1 MSKIANYVQA
11 DNGLGLAIC
20 EEIDEEWLSDYE
32 YKQRFG
38 VSRDGTV
45 NFLFTDQGPDRIWGA
60 MTREQQI
67 AVLEWCELSELIEE
81 LVKPETAQEA
91 SVRQAMEAN
100 PKSIMTD
107 SSLSAFKIE
116 LSYGVEGLPQ
126 RINGRHSAVF
136 PDSGSIGIS
145 GITDH
150 GLRVDDIVHVA
161 IVKEGNTPSKLG
173 GAAAGAALGFLL
185 AGPLGTA
192 IGGLAGSNRQ
202 SQDTL
207 GGITFK
213 CGATLLVTVDASNM
227 AGFLSLQ
234 ARYPFTST
242 TLVDEKK
249 STIEVDPSNLT
260 KECPRCAETIK
271 LKAMVCR
278 FCGHEFSQSE
288 VTEALQ
294 KASENVALMEF
305 ERLEAESKKEEEEE
319 LLRALPKDVYI
330 QRAPDPGFALS
341 AIDALI
347 DGLEGKHPGVRSYRE
362 KTRAIR
368 DLCQGNIKVAERVS
382 ADIAQEII
390 VATEGLATIL
400 VEDVMGEV
408 AGQKY
413 DVKFLIKSRNCKA
426 EAIQILSELGIAS
439 SERASIV
446 KSATPG
452 FLGVS
457 LPVSVEEGVDLERVE
472 EWKAA
477 VKDRQ
482 FFSVDAE
489 PAKPKKGSLL
499 LNAFL
504 ELS

>member
-1 MSKIANYVQA
+1 MKIAPLILA
-11 DNGLGLAIC
+11 DNGLCLAIC
-20 EEIDEEWLSDYE
+20 EEIDEEWMSDYD
-32 YKQRFG
+32 YKRQFG
-38 VSRDGTV
+38 VSREGTV
-45 NFLFTDQGPDRIWGA
+45 DFLFTEYGSVRIWEA
-60 MTREQQI
+60 MTRRQQI
-67 AVLEWCELSELIEE
+67 AVLQWCKMSELIEE
-81 LVKPETAQEA
+81 LVKPETVQEA

-107 SSLSAFKIE
+107 SMLSAFKIQ

-126 RINGRHSAVF
+126 NVNGSHSALF
-136 PDSGSIGIS
+136 PNSGSVGIS

-150 GLRVDDIVHVA
+150 KLRVEDIVHVA
-161 IVKEGNTPSKLG
+161 IVQEGSTPSKLG

-202 SQDTL
+202 GQDTL
-207 GGITFK
+207 GSITFK
-213 CGATLLVTVDASNM
+213 SGATLLVTVDASNM
-227 AGFLSLQ
+227 GGFLSLQ
-234 ARYPFTST
+234 ARYPFTGT
-242 TLVDEKK
+242 APVDESK
-249 STIEVDPSNLT
+249 STLEVDPSSLT

-271 LKAMVCR
+271 LKALVCR

-288 VTEALQ
+288 VTEAIQ
-294 KASENVALMEF
+294 KASENAALMEF
-305 ERLEAESKKEEEEE
+305 ERLEAESKKEEEEQ

-330 QRAPDPGFALS
+330 QRAPDLRFAMS

-347 DGLEGKHPGVRSYRE
+347 DGLEGTHPDVKSYRE
-362 KTRAIR
+362 KTRAIG

-390 VATEGLATIL
+390 VATEGFATIL
-400 VEDVMGEV
+400 VEDVIGEV
-408 AGQKY
+408 ARQKY
-413 DVKFLIKSRNCKA
+413 DVKFLIYSRNCEA
-426 EAIQILSELGIAS
+426 EAIQILSGLGIAS
-439 SERASIV
+439 SERVSIV

-457 LPVSVEEGVDLERVE
+457 LPVLVEEGVDLERVE

-499 LNAFL
+499 LNTFL
-504 ELS
+504 ELD